1 MTNAPQKKGLGGFYQ
16 ERFNADPYALV
27 DYFYDQVSD
36 AAAEAYVDWAS
47 ICNAI
52 HYNGDALKKYSK
64 VKIKATE
71 TKYNGKVMA
80 WGDIRSARGT
90 ATLAAF
96 DYPTLTFS
104 NNAASSSTWSGL
116 AALAELYERE
126 GGKISD
132 SRHEEWK
139 QQQEQRRAE
148 REARKLEAERLS
160 REAAAIVHGERMA
173 YERAWLTGERSE
185 FQYQKKN
192 STKVFNDAVE
202 VLGEED
208 GTAPYFVAKQI
219 SDIVSRF
226 KMLRM
231 CDRHGA
237 FTAVPMHDIDGNFV
251 GLQRLYPEG
260 KFQGTGVNMNGA
272 HCVFGNLETAKRRY
286 SVEGFATGASVYL
299 AEIEA
304 GKGDDV
310 AVVVTFNVDN
320 LGKVLRAYAKR
331 FPAWRFQNAADNDQ
345 WKTTG
350 NAGLLAALEIHRD
363 LKHPAIVPNFAA
375 QPELFGCS
383 AQQIAELRSQNRAPV
398 VGFSG
403 EEMAAFKA
411 ASKGPT
417 DWNDYHVA
425 FGLKATAKALRARE
439 NVFHAEKDW
448 FPYCLQRLGY
458 SGSLHGEKQAL
469 AAVAA
474 GMMLSPIKYSY
485 DQVVAAIFN
494 ALPSS
499 IDGTARFKIRS
510 RAHWLAKQKLQA
522 ARQLRGF
529 SLAALAKPNVQHLS
543 IEGVRAA
550 HGGIELPG
558 HMAALI
564 ESLEGIIIV
573 RAPMGSGKTE
583 KLIAP
588 LMKASSKAAYIA
600 HRISLLDDAAERLDR
615 EVDEN
620 GKPVLDMAGKPK
632 RAGIVQHYK
641 QLYGHQVAATSH
653 MVCCVNS
660 LTKPM
665 FYNAEERSWFTTL
678 ETLCIDEASQVL
690 RHTTTGPV
698 EGRVK
703 VMDALIDAVGAAT
716 RVLLCD
722 ADANDGLIEFCE
734 LARPGETIT
743 ILEVG
748 GTAEHIRVDHADDES
763 VWQLAINQVQAGK
776 RVLVANDSAE
786 SAKKMAALIEDMVK
800 AGEIKPVRM
809 LLVHADSKADQDV
822 EAFLTN
828 PNAEATKYDV
838 LIYSP
843 AISSG
848 VSMTTAHFDS
858 HFGLFSG
865 NTVGPSDAVQM
876 LRRDRTARHYI
887 IGIGHTSAQRETD
900 REAIWRGH
908 MKADEVACEFEE
920 TSDEIILRRH
930 KTAFDHLYLGAV
942 TSENSARNNFANNL
956 LLMLYAEGYNVQR
969 LDIAGMGYDQDEL
982 TKASRSNR
990 KAAGAMVFDKRMD
1003 LIDSVATPD
1012 EAQYLKLN
1020 RQEVRSE
1027 AESAELDRYHIEHQL
1042 GVDEITA
1049 DDVAFYDDRGIAK
1062 VVALEL
1068 LQADEEQARAYD
1080 KAQRKARVTLTLHR
1094 WKSPA
1099 RALLGRVFEI
1109 LGVDRLTG
1117 EGEFGSDQCRQ
1128 VVEYLTSS
1136 QDQVELYNTL
1146 KLGRYIPSTSARLCA
1161 TTVVKSIFERLGM
1174 ALKKRKTNGG
1184 HLFAINPDNWQF
1196 VMAYVERRASK
1207 NVHSLTTHEHDAAHQ
1222 PKLAP
1227 DAPEQAQAPQGA
1239 ADSVRDSLQCDGV
1252 SDSEKYPL
1260 STREKIFAVASRFAP
1275 PLGISLARL
1284 IGALTPEVAHSMAKP
1299 GAEQD
1304 RGLGFTLAYAAKLLR
1319 S

>member
-1 MTNAPQKKGLGGFYQ
+1 MTKAPERNGLGAFYQ

-27 DYFYDQVSD
+27 AYFYDEIAA
-36 AAAEAYVDWAS
+36 AAAEASIKWAS
-47 ICNAI
+47 IDGRL
-52 HYNGDALKKYSK
+52 HFNGQRLKKYAPS
-64 VKIKATE
+64 VKIE
-71 TKYNGKVMA
+71 TLETRYKGKVMA
-80 WGDIRSARGT
+80 WGELKR
-90 ATLAAF
+90 ATSRNPADAPF
-96 DYPTLTFS
+96 DYPFLTFN
-104 NNAASSSTWSGL
+104 NNATGSSTWSGL
-116 AALAELYERE
+116 GALLELYKRE
-126 GGKISD
+126 GGNVSD
-132 SRHEEWK
+132 ERHRQW
-139 QQQEQRRAE
+139 QEQQAAKRAAREAARLEDERLE
-148 REARKLEAERLS
+148 REAAER
-160 REAAAIVHGERMA
+160 VHAERMA
-173 YERAWLTGERSE
+173 YERAWLTGERGE
-185 FQYQKKN
+185 FQYQ
-192 STKVFNDAVE
+192 TKRHGQTVIASDAVE
-202 VLGEED
+202 VLGDED
-208 GTAPYFVAKQI
+208 GSAPYLVKKQVEAI
-219 SDIVSRF
+219 ASRF
-226 KMLRM
+226 KMQCMR
-231 CDRHGA
+231 DRHGV
-237 FTAVPMHDIDGNFV
+237 FTAVPMHDIDGNFL
-251 GLQRLYPEG
+251 GLQRLYAD
-260 KFQGTGVNMNGA
+260 KKLQGTGVKMDGA
-272 HCVFGNLETAKRRY
+272 HCVFGDLETAKRRY
-286 SVEGFATGASVYL
+286 AVEGFATGASTYL

-304 GKGDDV
+304 GKGDEV
-310 AVVVTFNVDN
+310 AVVVTFDVGN
-320 LGKVLRAYAKR
+320 LVKVLRAYAKR
-331 FPAWRFQNAADNDQ
+331 YTAWRFQNAADNDQ
-345 WKTTG
+345 WKDG

-363 LKHPAIVPNFAA
+363 LKHPAIVPS
-375 QPELFGCS
+375 FGECT
-383 AQQIAELRSQNRAPV
+383 AEQLAT
-398 VGFSG
+398 
-403 EEMAAFKA
+403 K
-411 ASKGPT
+411 PT
-417 DWNDYHVA
+417 DWNDYHCL

-448 FPYCLQRLGY
+448 FAYCLQRLSY
-458 SGSLHGEKQAL
+458 SGQRFGEKQAM

-474 GMMLSPIKYSY
+474 GMMLSPIKFSY
-485 DQVVAAIFN
+485 DQVVGAVFA
-494 ALPSS
+494 ALPAAV
-499 IDGTARFKIRS
+499 DGTARFKIRS
-510 RAHWLAKQKLQA
+510 RAHWLAKQKLQQ

-529 SLAALAKPNVQHLS
+529 STAALAKPNVQHIS

-550 HGGIELPG
+550 HGGIELPA
-558 HMAALI
+558 HMAPLV
-564 ESLEGIIIV
+564 ESLEGVIIV

-588 LMKASSKAAYIA
+588 LMKASSKAAYVA
-600 HRISLLDDAAERLDR
+600 HRISLLDDAAARLGV
-615 EVDEN
+615 E
-620 GKPVLDMAGKPK
+620 
-632 RAGIVQHYK
+632 HYK
-641 QLYGHQVAATSH
+641 QVFAWQMQHVSH
-653 MVCCVNS
+653 LACCVNS

-703 VMDALIDAVGAAT
+703 VMDALIDAVGSAK

-748 GTAEHIRVDHADDES
+748 GTAEHIRIDHTDDES
-763 VWQLAINQVQAGK
+763 AWQLAIEQVKAGK

-786 SAKKMAALIEDMVK
+786 SAKKMAAMIEAFVEK
-800 AGEIKPVRM
+800 GNIKPVRM

-848 VSMTTAHFDS
+848 VSMTTPHFDA

-876 LRRDRTARHYI
+876 LRRDRTARRYI
-887 IGIGHTSAQRETD
+887 VGIGHTSTQRETD
-900 REAIWRGH
+900 REKIWRGH

-930 KTAFDHLYLGAV
+930 KTAFDHLYLAAV

-969 LDIAGMGYDQDEL
+969 LDIAGLGYDQDDL
-982 TKASRSNR
+982 TKASRQNR

-1003 LIDSVATPD
+1003 LIDSVETPD
-1012 EAQYLKLN
+1012 EEQFLKLN

-1027 AESAELDRYHIEHQL
+1027 AESAQVDRYHIEHQL

-1049 DDVAFYDDRGIAK
+1049 DDVAFYDDRGISK

-1094 WKSPA
+1094 WKTPA
-1099 RALLGRVFEI
+1099 HAILGRVFEI
-1109 LGVDRLTG
+1109 LAVDRFTG
-1117 EGEFGSDQCRQ
+1117 EGEFSSDKCRQ
-1128 VVEYLTSS
+1128 VVEFLTSS
-1136 QDQVELYNTL
+1136 EDQVELYNTL

-1161 TTVVKSIFERLGM
+1161 TTVVKSIFERLGL

-1184 HLFAINPDNWQF
+1184 HLFAISPDNWQF
-1196 VMAYVERRASK
+1196 IMAYVERRAAK

-1227 DAPEQAQAPQGA
+1227 EASEQSKAPQDA
-1239 ADSVRDSLQCDGV
+1239 AYSDRDTLQCEGV

-1260 STREKIFAVASRFAP
+1260 SLREKIFAVASRLAP
-1275 PLGISLARL
+1275 PLGIPLARL
-1284 IGALTPEVAHSMAKP
+1284 VGALTPEVARSLAKP
-1299 GAEQD
+1299 GAEQSSS
-1304 RGLGFTLAYAAKLLR
+1304 LGFTLAYAAKLLR

>member
-1 MTNAPQKKGLGGFYQ
+1 MTNAPQKQGLAAFYH
-16 ERFNADPYALV
+16 ERFGSDPYALV
-27 DYFYDQVSD
+27 DYFHDQIAD
-36 AAAEAYVDWAS
+36 AAAEAYVDWSS

-52 HYNGDALKKYSK
+52 RYNGDRLKTYSK
-64 VKIKATE
+64 VKIKATVA
-71 TKYNGKVMA
+71 KYNGKVMA
-80 WGDIRSARGT
+80 WGDLKSARGT
-90 ATLAAF
+90 DKLEPF
-96 DYPTLTFS
+96 DYPFLTFS
-104 NNAASSSTWSGL
+104 NNAANPSTWSGF

-126 GGKISD
+126 GGKLSD
-132 SRHEEWK
+132 DRHDHWK

-148 REARKLEAERLS
+148 REARKLEEERLAREEAER
-160 REAAAIVHGERMA
+160 IHGERMA
-173 YERAWLTGERSE
+173 YERAWLTGERGE
-185 FQYQKKN
+185 YQYQDKK
-192 STKVFNDAVE
+192 SGKVVIATDAVE

-208 GTAPYFVAKQI
+208 GTAPYLVKKQVSAI
-219 SDIVSRF
+219 ASRF

-231 CDRHGA
+231 RDRHGV
-237 FTAVPMHDIDGNFV
+237 FTAVPMHDIDGNFL
-251 GLQRLYPEG
+251 GLQRLYQ
-260 KFQGTGVNMNGA
+260 KFKLQGTGVKMDGA

-286 SVEGFATGASVYL
+286 SVEGFATGASTYL

-304 GKGDDV
+304 GKGDEV
-310 AVVVTFNVDN
+310 AVVVTFDVGN
-320 LGKVLRAYAKR
+320 LVKVLRAYAKR
-331 FPAWRFQNAADNDQ
+331 HPAWRFHNAADNDQ
-345 WKTTG
+345 WKDG
-350 NAGLLAALEIHRD
+350 NAGLLAALEIHREH
-363 LKHPAIVPNFAA
+363 KHPAIVPNFA
-375 QPELFGCS
+375 EGT
-383 AQQIAELRSQNRAPV
+383 AQQLET
-398 VGFSG
+398 
-403 EEMAAFKA
+403 K
-411 ASKGPT
+411 PT
-417 DWNDYHVA
+417 DWNDYHCL

-439 NVFHAEKDW
+439 SVFHSEKDW
-448 FPYCLQRLGY
+448 FDYCLQRLSY
-458 SGSLHGEKQAL
+458 SGQRFGEKQAM

-485 DQVVAAIFN
+485 DQVVSKVFS
-494 ALPSS
+494 ALPATV
-499 IDGTARFKIRS
+499 DGTARFKIRS
-510 RAHWLAKQKLQA
+510 RAHWLAKQKLQQ

-529 SLAALAKPNVQHLS
+529 SPAALAKPNVQHLS

-558 HMAALI
+558 HMADLV

-588 LMKASSKAAYIA
+588 LMKASTKAAYIA
-600 HRISLLDDAAERLDR
+600 HRISLLDDAAARLGV
-615 EVDEN
+615 E
-620 GKPVLDMAGKPK
+620 
-632 RAGIVQHYK
+632 HYK
-641 QLYGHQVAATSH
+641 QVFAWQMPHVSH
-653 MVCCVNS
+653 LACCVNS

-703 VMDALIDAVGAAT
+703 VMDAMIDAVGSAH

-722 ADANDGLIEFCE
+722 ADANDALIEFCE
-734 LARPGETIT
+734 LARPGEKIT

-748 GTAEHIRVDHADDES
+748 GSAEHIRIDHADDES
-763 VWQLAINQVQAGK
+763 VWQLAINQVRAGK

-786 SAKKMAALIEDMVK
+786 SAKKMAALIESMV
-800 AGEIKPVRM
+800 AEGEIKPVRM

-848 VSMTTAHFDS
+848 VSMTTPHFDA

-876 LRRDRTARHYI
+876 LRRDRTARHYVV
-887 IGIGHTSAQRETD
+887 GIGHTSAQRETD
-900 REAIWRGH
+900 REKIWRGH

-920 TSDEIILRRH
+920 TSDEIILRRR
-930 KTAFDHLYLGAV
+930 KTAFDHLYLAAV

-969 LDIAGMGYDQDEL
+969 LDIRGLGYDEEEL
-982 TKASRSNR
+982 MKISRSNR
-990 KAAGAMVFDKRMD
+990 KAASAMVFDKRMD
-1003 LIDSVATPD
+1003 LIDSVETPD
-1012 EAQYLKLN
+1012 EEQFLKLN

-1027 AESAELDRYHIEHQL
+1027 AESAQLDRYHIEHQL
-1042 GVDEITA
+1042 GVDEITP
-1049 DDVAFYDDRGIAK
+1049 DDVSFYDDRGIAK
-1062 VVALEL
+1062 VVAVEL
-1068 LQADEEQARAYD
+1068 LQASEEQARAYD

-1094 WKSPA
+1094 WKTPA
-1099 RALLGRVFEI
+1099 QALLGRVFEI
-1109 LGVDRLTG
+1109 LGVDRFTG
-1117 EGEFGSDQCRQ
+1117 EGEFTSDQCRQ
-1128 VVEYLTSS
+1128 VHEYLTSS
-1136 QDQVELYNTL
+1136 DDQVELYNTL

-1161 TTVVKSIFERLGM
+1161 TTLVKSIFDRLGM
-1174 ALKKRKTNGG
+1174 ALKKRKTNG
-1184 HLFAINPDNWQF
+1184 LNLYSVNPDNWQF
-1196 VMAYVERRASK
+1196 IMAYVERRAAK

-1227 DAPEQAQAPQGA
+1227 EAQEQAEAPQVA
-1239 ADSVRDSLQCDGV
+1239 ACSPRDTLQCDGV

-1260 STREKIFAVASRFAP
+1260 SMREKIFAVASRLAP
-1275 PLGISLARL
+1275 PLGIPLARL
-1284 IGALTPEVAHSMAKP
+1284 VGALTPEVARSLAAP
-1299 GAEQD
+1299 GAEQS
-1304 RGLGFTLAYAAKLLR
+1304 RSLGFTLAYAAKLLR

>member
-1 MTNAPQKKGLGGFYQ
+1 MTNAPQQKGLGAFYQ
-16 ERFNADPYALV
+16 DRFNADPYALV
-27 DYFYDQVSD
+27 AYFHDEIS
-36 AAAEAYVDWAS
+36 ATAAEAS
-47 ICNAI
+47 IKWESIDNRV
-52 HYNGDALKKYSK
+52 HFNGLKLKKYAGS
-64 VKIKATE
+64 VKIE
-71 TKYNGKVMA
+71 TLETRYRGKVMA
-80 WGDIRSARGT
+80 WGELKR
-90 ATLAAF
+90 ATSRNASHAAF
-96 DYPTLTFS
+96 DYPFLTFN
-104 NNAASSSTWSGL
+104 NNATGSTTWSGL
-116 AALAELYERE
+116 GALLELYKRE
-126 GGKISD
+126 GGNDSD
-132 SRHEEWK
+132 ERHRQW
-139 QQQEQRRAE
+139 QEQQAAKKAQ
-148 REARKLEAERLS
+148 REAARLEAERLE
-160 REAAAIVHGERMA
+160 REAAEIVHSERMA
-173 YERAWLTGERSE
+173 YERAWLTGERCE
-185 FQYQKKN
+185 FQYQQKRSNKL
-192 STKVFNDAVE
+192 TTATDAVE
-202 VLGEED
+202 VLGDET
-208 GTAPYFVAKQI
+208 GAAPYLVKKQI
-219 SDIVSRF
+219 SAIASRF
-226 KMLRM
+226 KMLCMR
-231 CDRHGA
+231 DRHGV
-237 FTAVPMHDIDGNFV
+237 FTGVPMHDIAGNFV
-251 GLQRLYPEG
+251 GLQRLYAEQ

-286 SVEGFATGASVYL
+286 AVEGFATGASVYL

-304 GKGDDV
+304 GNGDDV
-310 AVVVTFNVDN
+310 AVVVAFNVDN
-320 LGKVLRAYAKR
+320 LLKVLRAYAKR

-345 WKTTG
+345 WKAAG

-363 LKHPAIVPNFAA
+363 LKHPGIVPNFAA
-375 QPELFGCS
+375 KIELLGYS
-383 AQQIAELRSQNRAPV
+383 AAAIAELRAQNRATV

-403 EEMAAFKA
+403 EELAAFKA
-411 ASKGPT
+411 AGKGPT
-417 DWNDYHVA
+417 DWNDYHCLY
-425 FGLKATAKALRARE
+425 GLKATAKALRARE
-439 NVFHAEKDW
+439 NIFHSEKDW

-458 SGSLHGEKQAL
+458 SGTIHGEKQAL

-485 DQVVAAIFN
+485 DQVVSAVFN
-494 ALPSS
+494 ALPKSV
-499 IDGTARFKIRS
+499 DNTARFKIRS

-529 SLAALAKPNVQHLS
+529 SPAALAKPNVQHLS
-543 IEGVRAA
+543 IEGVVAA
-550 HGGIELPG
+550 HGGIELPP

-564 ESLEGIIIV
+564 ESLEGIVIV

-600 HRISLLDDAAERLDR
+600 HRISLLDDAAARLGV
-615 EVDEN
+615 E
-620 GKPVLDMAGKPK
+620 
-632 RAGIVQHYK
+632 HYK
-641 QLYGHQVAATSH
+641 QVYAWQMRDVSH
-653 MVCCVNS
+653 LACCVNS

-665 FYNAEERSWFTTL
+665 FYNADERSWFTTL

-703 VMDALIDAVGAAT
+703 VMDALIDAVGAAK

-722 ADANDGLIEFCE
+722 ADANDTLIDFCE

-743 ILEVG
+743 ILEVS
-748 GTAEHIRVDHADDES
+748 GTAEHIRIDHADDES
-763 VWQLAINQVQAGK
+763 VWQLAINQVRAGK

-786 SAKKMAALIEDMVK
+786 SAKKMAALIEEMVK
-800 AGEIKPVRM
+800 KGEIAPLRM

-828 PNAEATKYDV
+828 PNTEATNYDV

-848 VSMTTAHFDS
+848 VSMTTPHFDS

-920 TSDEIILRRH
+920 TCDEIILRRQ
-930 KTAFDHLYLGAV
+930 KTAFDHLYLSAV

-969 LDIAGMGYDQDEL
+969 LDIAGLGYDHDAL
-982 TKASRSNR
+982 TKESRSNR
-990 KAAGAMVFDKRMD
+990 KAAGAIVFDKRMT
-1003 LIDSVATPD
+1003 LIDSVPTPD
-1012 EAQYLKLN
+1012 EEQYLKLN

-1027 AESAELDRYHIEHQL
+1027 AESAQLDRYHIQNQL
-1042 GVDEITA
+1042 GVDEIT
-1049 DDVAFYDDRGIAK
+1049 DCDVAFYDDRGIAK

-1080 KAQRKARVTLTLHR
+1080 KAQRKARVTMTLHR
-1094 WKSPA
+1094 WKTPA
-1099 RALLGRVFEI
+1099 HAILGRVFET
-1109 LGVDRLTG
+1109 LGVDRMTG
-1117 EGEFGSDQCRQ
+1117 EGEFSSDQCRQ
-1128 VVEYLTSS
+1128 VVEHLTSS
-1136 QDQVELYNTL
+1136 QDQLDLYNTL

-1161 TTVVKSIFERLGM
+1161 TTVVKSVFERLGLS
-1174 ALKKRKTNGG
+1174 LKKRKTNGG
-1184 HLFAINPDNWQF
+1184 HLFAINPDNWNF
-1196 VMAYVERRASK
+1196 ITTYVERRAAK

-1227 DAPEQAQAPQGA
+1227 EATEQAQAPQGA
-1239 ADSVRDSLQCDGV
+1239 ADSKRDSLQCDGV
-1252 SDSEKYPL
+1252 SVSEKYPL
-1260 STREKIFAVASRFAP
+1260 SIRAQIFAVASRFAP

-1284 IGALTPEVAHSMAKP
+1284 VGALSPEVVQSMAKP
-1299 GAEQD
+1299 GAEQSPS
-1304 RGLGFTLAYAAKLLR
+1304 LGFTLAYAAKLLR